1 MNEHDT
7 AIRADTNPD
16 RGRLPVHVAVIMDG
30 NGRWARRRA
39 LPRVA
44 GHRKGAETVRRL
56 ITACARK
63 EIPYLTL
70 FAFSSEN
77 WARPPAEVQRL
88 MELFLNA
95 LDKDVRE
102 LHENGVRFRVIGD
115 RSALDPEIVTRIE
128 EGEAL
133 TRNNTRLVLSV
144 AINYGGRADIAE
156 ACRRIATACVEGQMS
171 PADIDVETVAANLRT
186 AGLPEP
192 DLFIRS
198 GGERRISNFLLWQLA
213 YTELY
218 FTDVLWPDFNE
229 AEFDRALD
237 FYAGRQRRFG
247 RTGEQV
253 EAG

>member
-7 AIRADTNPD
+7 AMRADTNPD

-63 EIPYLTL
+63 QIPYLTL

-77 WARPPAEVQRL
+77 WSRPPAEVQRL

-115 RSALDPEIVTRIE
+115 RSELDPEIVTRIE

-144 AINYGGRADIAE
+144 AINYGGRADIVQ
-156 ACRRIATACVEGQMS
+156 ACRRIATACIEGQLS
-171 PADIDVETVAANLRT
+171 PTDIDVDTVAASLYT
-186 AGLPEP
+186 AGMPEP

-218 FTDVLWPDFNE
+218 FSDVLWPDFDE

>member
-1 MNEHDT
+1 MNKHDPAMEPEHRDST
-7 AIRADTNPD
+7 E
-16 RGRLPVHVAVIMDG
+16 RLPVHVAVIMDG

-44 GHRKGAETVRRL
+44 GHRKGSESVRRL
-56 ITACARK
+56 ITACIRK
-63 EIPYLTL
+63 NIPCLTL

-77 WARPPAEVQRL
+77 WARPEAEVQRL
-88 MELFLNA
+88 MELFLDA
-95 LDKDVRE
+95 LHKEMDE
-102 LHENGVRFRVIGD
+102 LHENGVRFRVIGN
-115 RSALDPEIVTRIE
+115 RSALDSEIVEGIQRAE
-128 EGEAL
+128 EMTQNNRRLQL
-133 TRNNTRLVLSV
+133 TV
-144 AINYGGRADIAE
+144 AINYGGRADIAQ
-156 ACRRIATACVEGQMS
+156 ACRRVASSVLEGTRA
-171 PADIDVETVAANLRT
+171 ADEIDEEMVAANLET

-198 GGERRISNFLLWQLA
+198 GGEQRISNFLLWQLA

-218 FTDVLWPDFNE
+218 FCDVLWPDF
-229 AEFDRALD
+229 AERDFERALE